1 MINVVIADD
10 HRLVAEGLA
19 QLIGRLP
26 DTAVAGIACTLDDA
40 ISLVGRC
47 RPQILLLDVGMPD
60 GDGID
65 AIPQLLEACPSCR
78 IIMLTMYAE
87 AAVVHRAMECGASGF
102 VLKSTSSEELAEA
115 ISSVAAGATFLCR
128 ESQALIDND
137 TEAPPMLTPRERDI
151 LRLIVGGLSQK
162 QIADRLCLG
171 FETVRS
177 YTKYLRKKLGCANTA
192 SMVRKAI
199 EQHLV

>member
-26 DTAVAGIACTLDDA
+26 DTAVAGIACTLGDA
-40 ISLVGRC
+40 VSLAGSC

-78 IIMLTMYAE
+78 IIMLTMYLGRIGPISLTMFFNTSRFPDQIEYAE
-87 AAVVHRAMECGASGF
+87 EPV
-102 VLKSTSSEELAEA
+102 
-115 ISSVAAGATFLCR
+115 
-128 ESQALIDND
+128 N
-137 TEAPPMLTPRERDI
+137 
-151 LRLIVGGLSQK
+151 VG
-162 QIADRLCLG
+162 
-171 FETVRS
+171 
-177 YTKYLRKKLGCANTA
+177 
-192 SMVRKAI
+192 
-199 EQHLV
+199 

>member
-40 ISLVGRC
+40 ISLVGSC

-102 VLKSTSSEELAEA
+102 VLKSTSPEELAEA

>member
-26 DTAVAGIACTLDDA
+26 DTAVAGIACTLGDA
-40 ISLVGRC
+40 VSLAGSR

-115 ISSVAAGATFLCR
+115 ISSVAAGGTFLCR